1 MERKRLKVD
10 MEEMKTAPETEE
22 TVDTQEKSEAQA
34 APEEAPVK
42 EEAAG
47 TETEA
52 AEEPEAPAEEEAA
65 EAEPEEKETEEKEEK
80 EGFLGRMSRKEKK
93 LKRELEKKD
102 AEIAAA
108 ADSYKRL
115 MAEFDNYR
123 KRTEKEK
130 AAAYDIGAKEV
141 IEKILPVVDNF
152 ERGLALVQE
161 EDKED
166 PFTVGMEKI
175 YKQLE
180 TTLEDLGVKPIEAV
194 GKPFDP
200 NLHNAVMHLE
210 DDSLGENVV
219 AQEFQKGYTYKE
231 QVVRHSM
238 VQVAN

>member
-1 MERKRLKVD
+1 VERKRLKVD

-47 TETEA
+47 TETET

>member
-10 MEEMKTAPETEE
+10 MEEKKTAPETEE
-22 TVDTQEKSEAQA
+22 TVDTEEKSRAEAGTAPEDAAPVNGEA
-34 APEEAPVK
+34 APEE
-42 EEAAG
+42 EA
-47 TETEA
+47 EK
-52 AEEPEAPAEEEAA
+52 AEGPEAPAEEEAS
-65 EAEPEEKETEEKEEK
+65 EEEPEEKEEK

-93 LKRELEKKD
+93 LKREIEKKD

-130 AAAYDIGAKEV
+130 AAAYDIGAREV

-152 ERGLALVQE
+152 ERGLSLVE
-161 EDKED
+161 EDDKED

-180 TTLEDLGVKPIEAV
+180 TVLSDLGVKPIEAV
-194 GKPFDP
+194 GQPFDP

-210 DDSLGENVV
+210 DESLGENVV
-219 AQEFQKGYTYKE
+219 AQEFQKGYTYKD